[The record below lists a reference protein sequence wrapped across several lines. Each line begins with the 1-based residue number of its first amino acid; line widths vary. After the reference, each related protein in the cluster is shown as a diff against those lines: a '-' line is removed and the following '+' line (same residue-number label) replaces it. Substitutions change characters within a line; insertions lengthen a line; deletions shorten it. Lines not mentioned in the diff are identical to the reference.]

1 MRLYPRMLYKGND
14 TLRVENESEEMKASS
29 DGWDCARTPEKI
41 ALKESKGDG
50 VLREQIHIE
59 EQIKTVKK
67 VIKRKKAIKKKVAK

>member
-1 MRLYPRMLYKGND
+1 MRLYPRLLYKND
-14 TLRVENESEEMKASS
+14 NTLRVENEAEEMKASS

-50 VLREQIHIE
+50 VLREQVRIE

-67 VIKRKKAIKKKVAK
+67 VVKRKKAVKKVSK